1 MSNATVYDFGSVGDT
16 LPTLREHEKAS
27 FQKSTI
33 KFNPRTP
40 LKLSTN
46 KDELFIMNETLAD
59 ATADNL
65 RNLILTNRGERVM
78 QPNFGANLKAILTE
92 FGTEGFEAEVMKR
105 IKTAAAQYLPYVAL
119 STMSLQ
125 KLDSTP
131 QSGLIVVKL
140 NIGYSIPRVNIV
152 NQQLT
157 VTLSTVS

>member
-40 LKLSTN
+40 LKLSSDNTQ
-46 KDELFIMNETLAD
+46 LFVMNESLETSI
-59 ATADNL
+59 ADNL

-78 QPNFGANLKAILTE
+78 NPDFGANLKSILTE
-92 FGTEGFEAEVMKR
+92 FGTSGFESEVMRR
-105 IKTAAAQYLPYVAL
+105 IKTATTKYLPYVAL
-119 STMSLQ
+119 TTMSMQ
-125 KLDSTP
+125 KLESTP
-131 QSGLIVVKL
+131 QSGLISVEF
-140 NIGYSIPRVNIV
+140 NIAYSVPKANIA

-157 VTLSTVS
+157 VVLNTVS

>member
-59 ATADNL
+59 AVADNL

-92 FGTEGFEAEVMKR
+92 FGTEGFESEVMAR
-105 IKTAAAQYLPYVAL
+105 IKSSVAKYMSYVAL
-119 STMSLQ
+119 STMTMQRLE
-125 KLDSTP
+125 STP
-131 QSGLIVVKL
+131 QSGLIIVSF
-140 NIGYSIPRVNIV
+140 NIGYGIPSANIN
-152 NQQLT
+152 NQQIT